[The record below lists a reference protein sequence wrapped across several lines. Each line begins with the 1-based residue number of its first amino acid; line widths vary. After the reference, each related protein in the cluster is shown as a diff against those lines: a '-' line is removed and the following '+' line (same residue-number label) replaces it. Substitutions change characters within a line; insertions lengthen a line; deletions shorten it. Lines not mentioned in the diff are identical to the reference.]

1 MFGRKP
7 EKRIKRKEFKNV
19 EIPLNYL
26 YKLGNFKMRHKR
38 LRQKLK
44 EIGYKD
50 EIIDKIIDF
59 YTK

>member
-1 MFGRKP
+1 
-7 EKRIKRKEFKNV
+7 
-19 EIPLNYL
+19 
-26 YKLGNFKMRHKR
+26 MRHKR